1 MLTAIAVAVHQ
12 PVIDPA
18 TSLSKD
24 RKDEDEDSDL
34 AEPFANHLLNRH
46 ASIQREPAP
55 LSDRRFE
62 YAPIL

>member
-1 MLTAIAVAVHQ
+1 
-12 PVIDPA
+12 
-18 TSLSKD
+18 LSKD